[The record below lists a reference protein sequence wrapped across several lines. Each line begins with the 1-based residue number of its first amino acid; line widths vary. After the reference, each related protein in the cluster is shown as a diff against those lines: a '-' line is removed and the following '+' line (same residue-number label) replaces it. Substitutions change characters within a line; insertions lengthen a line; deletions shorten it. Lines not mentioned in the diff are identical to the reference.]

1 LGYQKHLLNSRE
13 CICNWIASE
22 VVTIRFRRKC
32 VLVTGASGG
41 IGRETALQFSK
52 EGANILVN
60 YHSSP
65 NKADAT
71 VEAVRETGTDAIS
84 VKADVSSPQEVLEMV
99 DTCIERFGR
108 LDILVNNASQ
118 HPPPSFD
125 LDKPD
130 WSLWKRMV
138 DVNAMGIL
146 VCSHH
151 ASSEIRRHKGCI
163 VNIVMDY
170 APGGLG
176 YVATKAWGS
185 TLTRGL
191 ARELAPTRVNAVSPG
206 AVDTW
211 GMTEKEIDYYTEKSL
226 LNRVG
231 KPEDV
236 ARAIVFLASDDSS
249 YITGETIV
257 VDGGKRLVV

>member
-1 LGYQKHLLNSRE
+1 M
-13 CICNWIASE
+13 
-22 VVTIRFRRKC
+22 RFRGKC
-32 VLVTGASGG
+32 VLITGASGG
-41 IGRETALQFSK
+41 IGRETALQFSR

-60 YHSSP
+60 YHSSRDG
-65 NKADAT
+65 AEAT
-71 VEAVRETGTDAIS
+71 VEAVKDEGTKAIS
-84 VKADVSSPQEVLEMV
+84 VKADVSSPKEVLNMV
-99 DTCIERFGR
+99 DTCIEKFGR

-125 LDKPD
+125 IHRPD
-130 WSLWKRMV
+130 WSLWQRMV
-138 DVNAMGIL
+138 DVNAMGLL

-151 ASSEIRRHKGCI
+151 ALNHVRQQKGCI
-163 VNIVMDY
+163 VNVVMEY

-185 TLTRGL
+185 LLTRGL
-191 ARELAPTRVNAVSPG
+191 ARELIPTRVNAVSPG

-211 GMTEKEIDYYTEKSL
+211 GMTEEEIDYYSKKSL
-226 LNRVG
+226 LHRVG

-236 ARAIVFLASDDSS
+236 AKTILFLASDDAS

-257 VDGGKRLVV
+257 VDGGKRLVD

>member
-1 LGYQKHLLNSRE
+1 MK
-13 CICNWIASE
+13 
-22 VVTIRFRRKC
+22 FRGKC

-41 IGRETALQFSK
+41 IGRETALQFSR

-65 NKADAT
+65 DKAEAT
-71 VEAVRETGTDAIS
+71 LKAIKEEGTEAIS
-84 VKADVSSPQEVLEMV
+84 VKADVSSPQEVLKMV
-99 DTCIERFGR
+99 DKCTKRFGR

-118 HPPPSFD
+118 HPPPVFD
-125 LDKPD
+125 IDRPD
-130 WSLWKRMV
+130 WSLWQRMV
-138 DVNAMGIL
+138 DVNAMGLL

-151 ASSEIRRHKGCI
+151 ALIHLREQRGCI
-163 VNIVMDY
+163 VNVVMDY

-185 TLTRGL
+185 VLTRGL
-191 ARELAPTRVNAVSPG
+191 ARKLSPTRVNAVSPG

-211 GMTEKEIDYYTEKSL
+211 GMAAEEIHYYTKKSL

-236 ARAIVFLASDDSS
+236 AKTILFLASDDAS

-257 VDGGKRLVV
+257 VDGGKRLVD